1 MWSGSPRKESAQEP
15 AMIEASTTH
24 SDGDV
29 WRLTIR
35 CARRGL
41 TRDREPVIKR
51 KWLIRFRNIDT
62 SMRSCRKHLRRE
74 LVRPYVKASEH
85 LS

>member
-1 MWSGSPRKESAQEP
+1 MWSRATRQE
-15 AMIEASTTH
+15 ATQKSTMIEASTTH

-29 WRLTIR
+29 WRFTLR

-41 TRDREPVIKR
+41 TRDREPVVKR